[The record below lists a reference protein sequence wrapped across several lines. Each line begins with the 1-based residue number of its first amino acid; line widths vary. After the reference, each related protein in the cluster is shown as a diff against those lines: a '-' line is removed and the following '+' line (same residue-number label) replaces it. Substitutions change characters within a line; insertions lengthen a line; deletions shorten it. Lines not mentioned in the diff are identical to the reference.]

1 MNDLIENDQNQNH
14 EDKPI
19 IVKRSWAK
27 TVSTVGVVL
36 IIAFGI
42 IYIFRTSCEMPG
54 KVVDKIGQI
63 ISGGTNEIKEIA
75 QAFMKGTVVT
85 EFRSYAIE
93 VTSSNYLQVAKL
105 NTNERLSRTVSKT
118 IFWDKID
125 LPEVKVDIMV
135 PVEYTFYVDLE
146 GIWKFTLRDLGSK
159 ADEIIEVIIHAPE
172 IQLNRPS
179 VNLTR
184 LTVNM
189 KGSILRTD
197 ENEVEKRLM
206 KEILPM
212 CIRSGKDKIKLIRA
226 IAKDEVEKFVQNWFV
241 NIQFKDYKIKP
252 HVKAVY
258 FADEEYPGKIID
270 KSTEIN
276 LEGKS

>member
-1 MNDLIENDQNQNH
+1 MDDLIKNNGDQKN
-14 EDKPI
+14 EDKPVM
-19 IVKRSWAK
+19 VKRSWAK

-36 IIAFGI
+36 IIVFGI
-42 IYIFRTSCEMPG
+42 IYILRTSWEMPG

-63 ISGGTNEIKEIA
+63 IHSGTNEIKEIA

-105 NTNERLSRTVSKT
+105 NTNEQFTRTVSKT

-146 GIWKFTLRDLGSK
+146 GIWRFSLRDLGSK
-159 ADEIIEVIIHAPE
+159 TDEVIEVIIHAPE

-179 VNLTR
+179 INLTR

-197 ENEVEKRLM
+197 ESEVEKQLL

-212 CIRSGKDKIKLIRA
+212 CIRSGKDKVKLIRA
-226 IAKDEVEKFVQNWFV
+226 VAKDEVEKFVQNWFV

-258 FADEEYPGKIID
+258 FADEESPGKIID
-270 KSTEIN
+270 RSPEIN

>member
-1 MNDLIENDQNQNH
+1 VNDLIENDQNQNH

>member
-1 MNDLIENDQNQNH
+1 MNDLIENDQNQKH

-27 TVSTVGVVL
+27 TVSTVGVV
-36 IIAFGI
+36 IIIVFGI
-42 IYIFRTSCEMPG
+42 IYIFRTSCEIPG

-63 ISGGTNEIKEIA
+63 IGSGTNEIKEIA

-105 NTNERLSRTVSKT
+105 NTNEQLSRTVSKT

-146 GIWKFTLRDLGSK
+146 GIWKFTLQDLGSK
-159 ADEIIEVIIHAPE
+159 ADEIIEVIVHAPE

-179 VNLTR
+179 INLTR

-197 ENEVEKRLM
+197 ENEVEKQLM
-206 KEILPM
+206 QEILPM
-212 CIRSGKDKIKLIRA
+212 CMRSGKDKIKIIRA

-241 NIQFKDYKIKP
+241 NFQFKDYKIKP

-270 KSTEIN
+270 QSPEIK
-276 LEGKS
+276 LKGKS

>member
-1 MNDLIENDQNQNH
+1 MNDLIERKQDQDH

-19 IVKRSWAK
+19 IVKRSWSK

-36 IIAFGI
+36 IIVLGI

-63 ISGGTNEIKEIA
+63 FSSGTNEIKEIA

-85 EFRSYAIE
+85 EFRSYAVE
-93 VTSSNYLQVAKL
+93 VKSSNYLQFAKL
-105 NTNERLSRTVSKT
+105 NTNEQFSRTVSKS
-118 IFWDKID
+118 IFWDKVD
-125 LPEVKVDIMV
+125 LPEVKVDIRV
-135 PVEYTFYVDLE
+135 PVEYTFYMDLN

-159 ADEIIEVIIHAPE
+159 ADEIIEVIVHAPE

-179 VNLTR
+179 INLTR
-184 LTVNM
+184 LTIR
-189 KGSILRTD
+189 KEGSILRTD
-197 ENEVEKRLM
+197 ENEVEKQLRQ
-206 KEILPM
+206 EILSS
-212 CIRSGKDKIKLIRA
+212 CIRRGKNKIQLIRA
-226 IAKDEVEKFVQNWFV
+226 IARDEVEKFVQNWFI

-258 FADEEYPGKIID
+258 FADEKYPIKIID
-270 KSTEIN
+270 KSPEIK
-276 LEGKS
+276 LERK